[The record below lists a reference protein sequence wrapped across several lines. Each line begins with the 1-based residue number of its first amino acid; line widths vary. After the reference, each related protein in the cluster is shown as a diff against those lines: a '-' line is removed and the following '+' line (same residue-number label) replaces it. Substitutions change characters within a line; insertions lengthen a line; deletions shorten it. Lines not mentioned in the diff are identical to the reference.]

1 MRAILV
7 IVMMM
12 KKTFNDFPGGERE
25 VWVRI
30 C

>member
-12 KKTFNDFPGGERE
+12 KTFDDFPGGERE